1 MSTSKL
7 NNYGT
12 ADNNITEMQLTL
24 DKDYKGNH
32 TVSLTNFTN
41 TSLSAIA
48 IGSCIEINGSFYEVT
63 AEEAISNSAGAD
75 TVYYIMC
82 TGGASSF
89 TAEYTTAA
97 PTWSAEKQGFYG
109 TGGDASKRYLNYRLE
124 KAGGVWTSKTYI
136 LNESNMEILKLS
148 YSTASGLSL
157 YAFGLTASGATITTA
172 TITTATITTAGITT
186 ANIATGNITTLNLTN
201 KIDARQKYNSSFFGT
216 AVTEDSL
223 YTVWSPLLP
232 NVGDIM
238 LISGAVEQGGTTYIA
253 SIARRATASYI
264 DIYGMTT
271 GGVRTTLPINS
282 GSATTLDASLSW

>member
-32 TVSLTNFTN
+32 TVSLTNFEN

-75 TVYYIMC
+75 AYYYVMC

-89 TAEYTTAA
+89 TAEYTTTA
-97 PTWSAEKQGFYG
+97 PTWSDTKQGYYG
-109 TGGDASKRYLNYRLE
+109 TGADASKKYLNYRFA
-124 KAGGVWTSKTYI
+124 KSAGVWTTKQVIMHEDTISLAK
-136 LNESNMEILKLS
+136 LNATTLGCI
-148 YSTASGLSL
+148 T
-157 YAFGLTASGATITTA
+157 LTSVVIATTGATITTA
-172 TITTATITTAGITT
+172 TITTGNITT

-216 AVTEDSL
+216 AVTEASL
-223 YTVWSPLLP
+223 FTVWSPLLP

-238 LISGAVEQGGTTYIA
+238 SISGAVYQGGTTYIVA
-253 SIARRATASYI
+253 IARRSNASYI
-264 DIYGMTT
+264 DIYVMTT
-271 GGVRTTLPINS
+271 GGVRTTLAINS
-282 GSATTLDASLSW
+282 GSATTLIASLSW

>member
-186 ANIATGNITTLNLTN
+186 ANIATLNLTN

-232 NVGDIM
+232 NVGDKM
-238 LISGAVEQGGTTYIA
+238 LISGAVEQGGTTYIV
-253 SIARRATASYI
+253 ARAMRSDASYI
-264 DIYGMTT
+264 EISGMTT
-271 GGVRTTLPINS
+271 GGFLTTLPINS